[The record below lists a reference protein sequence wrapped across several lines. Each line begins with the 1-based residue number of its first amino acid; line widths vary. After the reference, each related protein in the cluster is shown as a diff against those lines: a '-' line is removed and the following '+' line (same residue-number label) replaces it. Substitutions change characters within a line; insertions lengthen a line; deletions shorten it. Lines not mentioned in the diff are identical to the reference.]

1 MPKENKKDQEQHG
14 EGPSNMIKNEL
25 VKYWMKQQHGPRI
38 EMHGNCLLP
47 NDQWLI
53 GGPKSK

>member
-47 NDQWLI
+47 NDQ
-53 GGPKSK
+53 